1 MSTEITIALIGI
13 IGTVIT
19 SLGTLVG
26 VIVQNRKANS
36 DMVAKIDADRRVY
49 QARMDEKM
57 DIIER
62 KMDRYNNMIE
72 RTYRLET
79 TQAVH
84 ETRLAS
90 LEAKQKI
97 LKGDRDE

>member
-13 IGTVIT
+13 VGTVIT

-36 DMVAKIDADRRVY
+36 DLLAKIDADRRVY
-49 QARMDEKM
+49 QARMNEKM

-84 ETRLAS
+84 ETRIAS
-90 LEAKQKI
+90 LEAKQKT
-97 LKGDRDE
+97 LKGGQDE

>member
-13 IGTVIT
+13 VGTMIT

-26 VIVQNRKANS
+26 VMVQNRKANS
-36 DMVAKIDADRRVY
+36 DMLAKIDADRRVY

-62 KMDRYNNMIE
+62 KMDKYNNLIE
-72 RTYRLET
+72 RTYKLET
-79 TQAVH
+79 KQAVH
-84 ETRLAS
+84 ETRIAS
-90 LEAKQKI
+90 LEGKQKVL
-97 LKGDRDE
+97 LKGED